1 MAFELR
7 DYQQKGKD
15 KISER
20 FRMGDKKVM
29 LWAQTG
35 AGKGLWMA
43 DFVRE
48 SVAKGMPV
56 GSVMRRREIIFQTI
70 KNYEKYFSIG
80 SNAIMGTLKGQ
91 GNNLSTVA
99 SIDTLRNRIRNT
111 KYHYLQDIPF
121 WIVDECHDL
130 TSATYERL
138 IWFLEGF
145 ALDEYNNENFN
156 NQKEYFKKNYVGLTA
171 TPFRVGKRTHT
182 FWDSVVKPIEA
193 HELRDR
199 GFLVPAK
206 IFAPKKIDTS
216 GLRVNPM
223 TGDFDQKEV
232 FERVSKMQVVGD
244 VIETYK
250 IMSNKHFGQLKPAIM
265 FCVNQQHSKIMAEAF
280 RRAGIP
286 AIHCDADHTKEE
298 RDAAIAGLKSGKYKV
313 LTNCNIFSTGFDAP
327 WIEIEIGGR
336 PSDSENLT
344 LQQWGRVLR
353 PYKICAN
360 CSTEYGGDPS
370 CWRCGSTITSYEKK
384 FALILDHANNTSRW
398 GLPYDV
404 REPELELI
412 DTARKN
418 SYLGLGVKTCPK
430 CFGVLHSN
438 ERFCVCGH
446 DFVQA
451 TQFNGKEAINH
462 VGGELHE
469 VNEEFLKERT
479 YQEIK
484 QKYNTYK
491 RLEMLRGW
499 GPNAKFF
506 KLHQDFGEKLFEYSA
521 EFGISRGL
529 KKKMQEGELEK
540 GIQGFLDNV
549 RLDNAKVIT

>member
-1 MAFELR
+1 MFKLR
-7 DYQQKGKD
+7 DYQQRGKD
-15 KISER
+15 LISER
-20 FRMGDKKVM
+20 FRMGENKVM

-48 SVAKGMPV
+48 SIEKGMPV

-70 KNYEKYFSIG
+70 KNYEKYFNIN
-80 SNAIMGTLKGQ
+80 SNPIMGSIKNHNQ
-91 GNNLSTVA
+91 HLSTVA

-111 KYHYLQDIPF
+111 KYHYLQEIPF
-121 WIVDECHDL
+121 WVIDECHDL
-130 TSATYERL
+130 TSSTYERL
-138 IWFLEGF
+138 IWFVEGF
-145 ALDEYNNENFN
+145 ALDEYSHENFM
-156 NQKEYFKKNYVGLTA
+156 NQKEYFRKNYVGLTA

-199 GFLVPAK
+199 GFLVPATVL
-206 IFAPKKIDTS
+206 APKKIDTA
-216 GLRVNPM
+216 GLRINPM

-232 FERVSKMQVVGD
+232 FERVSKLQVVGD

-250 IMSNKHFGQLKPAIM
+250 SQSMKYFGSLKPAIM
-265 FCVNQQHSKIMAEAF
+265 FCVNQQHSKIMADAF

-286 AIHCDADHTKEE
+286 AIHCDADHSKEE

-336 PSDSENLT
+336 PSDSENLV

-353 PYKICAN
+353 PYKVCAN
-360 CSTEYGGDPS
+360 CHTEYGGDDA
-370 CWRCGSTITSYEKK
+370 CYRCGSTLKSYEKK

-412 DTARKN
+412 DTARKRA
-418 SYLGLGVKTCPK
+418 YQGLGVKTCPK

-451 TQFNGKEAINH
+451 SQQNAAEQIEH
-462 VGGELHE
+462 VGGELHVVDE
-469 VNEEFLKERT
+469 KFLKERT

-499 GPNAKFF
+499 GPNAKFY
-506 KLHQDFGEKLFEYSA
+506 KLHKDFGEKLFEYSS
-521 EFGISRGL
+521 EFGISRSL
-529 KKKMQEGELEK
+529 KKKMQEDELEK

-549 RLDNAKVIT
+549 RLDNEKVIT